1 MNKATKIGD
10 RDHSKQ
16 GKTNDAL
23 GRKIRPNG
31 KDRFLSPE
39 KTLSLIP
46 KEGRENILTMK

>member
-1 MNKATKIGD
+1 MGD

-39 KTLSLIP
+39 KTSLIP
-46 KEGRENILTMK
+46 TEGRENILTMK